1 MMLMV
6 KVLQLQVTPEDPVVE
21 GLSLGNLLQL
31 KVQEQVIPLQ

>member
-6 KVLQLQVTPEDPVVE
+6 KVLQLQVTLEDQVVE